1 MEFFR
6 DTNID
11 FLGKK
16 WYFLIFSLIFSVAGV
31 LSMAF
36 WHGIPLGVDFRGG
49 TLVYVKYAHTP
60 DPSAIHT
67 EIERAGLKNARV
79 QRYGQPGNN
88 EVLIALDI
96 QETSEQALDK
106 GKTQIIQALESH
118 AAAGQAGPQQLQ
130 FVDRR
135 ELSFGEGPASP
146 RIGRRGQP
154 ALHRDSSGIVDY
166 RDKTKSGVLGSIDE
180 LKSVADPAVVASLQ
194 ESFFVSD
201 FGIRNVEIVGPQVGQ
216 QLRKQAILATLYS
229 LGGML
234 IYLGFR
240 FEWIYGVAAVLTVF
254 HDTLIT
260 VGAFSLLNWEISLTV
275 IAAILTL
282 IGYSNNDTI
291 VVFDRIREN
300 IKLLRREKLADI
312 VNKSINQTLSRTI
325 LTAGLTF
332 LTVLALFLFGGEV
345 LHGFSFALVI
355 GILIGTYSSIA
366 IAAPI
371 LVAYQD
377 WRGGGARSRLP
388 CHCGRAAARRSRRK
402 KLRSESGPS
411 GVKSLTCPQRQEF
424 AEGSS
429 ERAGAKRMRS
439 VSKFS

>member
-6 DTNID
+6 NTNID

-16 WYFLIFSLIFSVAGV
+16 WYFLTFSLIFSVAGV

-60 DPSAIHT
+60 DPAAIHG

-79 QRYGQPGNN
+79 QRYGPAANN

-106 GKTQIIQALESH
+106 GKTQIIQALESK
-118 AAAGQAGPQQLQ
+118 AAAGKQDLNNSSSITIATYLLEKDPLHLGS
-130 FVDRR
+130 D
-135 ELSFGEGPASP
+135 ASA
-146 RIGRRGQP
+146 RYNEM
-154 ALHRDSSGIVDY
+154 AKVIVDY
-166 RDKTKSGVLGSIDE
+166 RDKTKGGVLHSIDE
-180 LKSVADPAVVASLQ
+180 LKSVGDPAVVASLQ
-194 ESFFVSD
+194 DNFFVSD
-201 FGIRNVEIVGPQVGQ
+201 FGIRNVEIVGPQVGH
-216 QLRKQAILATLYS
+216 QLRNQAMWATLYS

-234 IYLGFR
+234 VYLALR

-260 VGAFSLLNWEISLTV
+260 VGAFSLLNREISLTV

-291 VVFDRIREN
+291 VIFDRIREN
-300 IKLLRREKLADI
+300 IKLLRRDKLANI

-355 GILIGTYSSIA
+355 GILIGTYSSVA

-371 LVAYQD
+371 LVAYQE
-377 WRGGGARSRLP
+377 WRGEHG
-388 CHCGRAAARRSRRK
+388 K
-402 KLRSESGPS
+402 KPIAMPLRP
-411 GVKSLTCPQRQEF
+411 
-424 AEGSS
+424 GSS
-429 ERAGAKRMRS
+429 PTQPKEKVKA
-439 VSKFS
+439 

>member
-1 MEFFR
+1 VEFFR
-6 DTNID
+6 NTNID

-16 WYFLIFSLIFSVAGV
+16 WYFLVFSLVFSVAGL

-60 DPSAIHT
+60 DPSKIHD
-67 EIERAGLKNARV
+67 EVDRAGLKNARV
-79 QRYGQPGNN
+79 QRYGQAGNN

-96 QETSEQALDK
+96 QETSEQDLSK
-106 GKTQIIQALESH
+106 GKDQIKQALEGSV
-118 AAAGQAGPQQLQ
+118 ASANAGKPDLNNASSIGLKNYLLEKDPLH
-130 FVDRR
+130 
-135 ELSFGEGPASP
+135 LSSDADTRYTAIAQS
-146 RIGRRGQP
+146 
-154 ALHRDSSGIVDY
+154 IVDQ
-166 RDKTKSGVLGSIDE
+166 RDKVKGGVLSSIDE
-180 LKSVADPAVVASLQ
+180 LNGVVDPAVVASLKDG
-194 ESFFVSD
+194 FFLSD

-216 QLRKQAILATLYS
+216 QLRKQALLATLYS
-229 LGGML
+229 LAGML
-234 IYLGFR
+234 VYLALR

-260 VGAFSLLNWEISLTV
+260 VGAFSLLDREISLTV

-300 IKLLRREKLADI
+300 IKLLRREKLSDI

-345 LHGFSFALVI
+345 LHNFSLALVI

-371 LVAYQD
+371 LVAYQE
-377 WRGGGARSRLP
+377 WRTARGQKQIAMPVRV
-388 CHCGRAAARRSRRK
+388 GK
-402 KLRSESGPS
+402 
-411 GVKSLTCPQRQEF
+411 
-424 AEGSS
+424 
-429 ERAGAKRMRS
+429 
-439 VSKFS
+439 

>member
-1 MEFFR
+1 VEFFR

-16 WYFLIFSLIFSVAGV
+16 WYFLTFSLIFSVAGV
-31 LSMAF
+31 CSMAF
-36 WHGIPLGVDFRGG
+36 WHGVPLGVDFRGG

-60 DPSAIHT
+60 DPSAVHS

-79 QRYGQPGNN
+79 QRYGVASNN
-88 EVLIALDI
+88 EVLIQLDI

-106 GKTQIIQALESH
+106 GKIQIIQALEGN
-118 AAAGQAGPQQLQ
+118 APAGKQDLNNSSSVTILNYLLEKDPLLLGAGA
-130 FVDRR
+130 
-135 ELSFGEGPASP
+135 EANP
-146 RIGRRGQP
+146 RYTAMAQ
-154 ALHRDSSGIVDY
+154 SIVDY
-166 RDKTKSGVLGSIDE
+166 RDKTKSGVLSSIDE
-180 LKSVADPAVVASLQ
+180 LKSVTGPAVVSSLQ
-194 ESFFVSD
+194 ENFFVSD

-216 QLRKQAILATLYS
+216 QLRKQAILAALYS

-234 IYLGFR
+234 IYLGLR

-260 VGAFSLLNWEISLTV
+260 VGVFSLLNREISLTV

-300 IKLLRREKLADI
+300 VKLLRRDRLADI

-345 LHGFSFALVI
+345 LHNFSLALVI

-371 LVAYQD
+371 LVAYQE
-377 WRGGGARSRLP
+377 WRGERG
-388 CHCGRAAARRSRRK
+388 K
-402 KLRSESGPS
+402 KPIAMPLRSGNGAQSKEK
-411 GVKSLTCPQRQEF
+411 VK
-424 AEGSS
+424 
-429 ERAGAKRMRS
+429 
-439 VSKFS
+439 V